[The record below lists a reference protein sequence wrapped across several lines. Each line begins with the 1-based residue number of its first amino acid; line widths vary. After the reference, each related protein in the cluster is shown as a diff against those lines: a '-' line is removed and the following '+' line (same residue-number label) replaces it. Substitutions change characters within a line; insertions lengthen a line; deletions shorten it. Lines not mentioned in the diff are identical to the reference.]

1 VQLRNIARACAK
13 SGSCPVNLKNLANPS
28 ENERKKLSDWLWK
41 QYGTKNAQAT
51 AANMANVQGRVHAA
65 LAQVD
70 KEVEEQLRNP
80 SPIQSL
86 GQEEAIRSALQN
98 SVKSTSWVRYV
109 TPAIGLKVGPFGNL
123 VFASRNYAVSLSA
136 VKLAATKLVDV
147 KTVVDVISYINKNA
161 WLRNAVKF
169 LGPGAFIAFK
179 VYSTLEPFNE
189 YTRLRSLRTSMNK
202 NNALMQRMVTNDPEA
217 YTKLKEKENLALKDL
232 GNRAIRALADV
243 IAAYSMYND
252 IKNAIKLGDTVV
264 NLAKKGLRINRSS
277 LARQIG
283 IKHGFSVDTRTEIS
297 KIRLWLILGGSSVAH
312 ADAHISS
319 IYEILQGRVDAR
331 RMQNFIYALL
341 AVVTSMG
348 LTGAATVS
356 SIPRAR
362 KFVGNSWRF
371 VTRQT

>member
-1 VQLRNIARACAK
+1 
-13 SGSCPVNLKNLANPS
+13 
-28 ENERKKLSDWLWK
+28 
-41 QYGTKNAQAT
+41 
-51 AANMANVQGRVHAA
+51 
-65 LAQVD
+65 
-70 KEVEEQLRNP
+70 
-80 SPIQSL
+80 
-86 GQEEAIRSALQN
+86 
-98 SVKSTSWVRYV
+98 
-109 TPAIGLKVGPFGNL
+109 
-123 VFASRNYAVSLSA
+123 
-136 VKLAATKLVDV
+136 
-147 KTVVDVISYINKNA
+147 
-161 WLRNAVKF
+161 
-169 LGPGAFIAFK
+169 
-179 VYSTLEPFNE
+179 
-189 YTRLRSLRTSMNK
+189 
-202 NNALMQRMVTNDPEA
+202 MQRMVTNDPEA

-283 IKHGFSVDTRTEIS
+283 SKHGFSVDTRTEIS